1 MKLNPRSILAKSL
14 WLIGV
19 YCLCLGS
26 ASAETVLGRW
36 CDKVL
41 PSLPQYNSVITIVI
55 TDEGKVML
63 QDRFADGYSALDQE
77 LREAAGGIYETVGT
91 DDKYR
96 IVPSTGNLQLIDND
110 GLIRTAIRLE
120 NTPRSGE
127 CST

>member
-1 MKLNPRSILAKSL
+1 MNLNAKSILAKSL

-36 CDKVL
+36 CDKSL
-41 PSLPQYNSVITIVI
+41 PSLPQHNSVMTIVI

-63 QDRFADGYSALDQE
+63 RERFADGSALEEE
-77 LREAAGGIYETVGT
+77 LREAAGGIYEMAGT
-91 DDKYR
+91 DDKFR